1 MLRTANIKGDDHI
14 YKEFQNRDYRLRLFS
29 ASELDRLQMKQEPV
43 ESDPTTWNVPKILEL
58 PEGRNVTGY
67 HIRKA
72 MSYKNSSGEAVVILT
87 SCLITAVLYSVV

>member
-1 MLRTANIKGDDHI
+1 MENGLPWYASNSQYQGDDHI

-58 PEGRNVTGY
+58 PEGRNV
-67 HIRKA
+67 I
-72 MSYKNSSGEAVVILT
+72 T
-87 SCLITAVLYSVV
+87 SVKPCHTK